1 MRLNLSETHSEKRKN
16 SELMKKNNLKELDN
30 KNNLNTQDQNVM
42 KINQSG
48 ILFSEYKHV
57 SQLKKNGV

>member
-16 SELMKKNNLKELDN
+16 SDLMKKNNLKELDN